1 MIFQIEAQV
10 ITLSKAFKGDFKTN
24 LNEKKWNNDTCCNMD
39 EL

>member
-10 ITLSKAFKGDFKTN
+10 ITLNKPFKGDFKTN
-24 LNEKKWNNDTCCNMD
+24 LNEKKWNTDTCCNMD